1 MRLIALLGMGF
12 SLSYRWL
19 DVWHFMDCLYVSPL
33 PAPSQCGGR
42 RAVYALHIGANI
54 YRIMKEEYGSTMRH
68 FAALQRVRIRC
79 ARIDRWYQQNPRK
92 YLRTLKC
99 GSTSELLYCNQKKHV
114 GYMLIAPETR
124 DVSVRTED
132 HHKSVRTLD
141 WNPDASQEGSLRG
154 SLTFMPSF
162 IF

>member
-42 RAVYALHIGANI
+42 RAVYALQLGAMI
-54 YRIMKEEYGSTMRH
+54 YRIMKEEYGSTVRH
-68 FAALQRVRIRC
+68 FAALQRVYRK
-79 ARIDRWYQQNPRK
+79 DRWLSAGPHMK

-99 GSTSELLYCNQKKHV
+99 GSTRSLPYRNKRGALRIHATLL
-114 GYMLIAPETR
+114 ET
-124 DVSVRTED
+124 DIDIVRTVNIVVSRD
-132 HHKSVRTLD
+132 
-141 WNPDASQEGSLRG
+141 
-154 SLTFMPSF
+154 
-162 IF
+162 